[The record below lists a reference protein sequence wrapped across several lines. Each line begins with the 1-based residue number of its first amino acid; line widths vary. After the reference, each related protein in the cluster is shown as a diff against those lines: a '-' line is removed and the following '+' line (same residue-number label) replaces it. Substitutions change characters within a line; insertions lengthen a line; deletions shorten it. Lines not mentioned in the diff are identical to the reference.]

1 MVQILLSRY
10 YSASL
15 MGILAIGGLA
25 LLVRLQPVSAQAEA
39 IPMAAAVTS
48 QTLEGEVERSPTET
62 PRLSGLSQARLTL
75 ANGDATPF
83 WTVAGSTNSRL
94 TQNSKLKTQNSKFSF
109 LTQIAL
115 SQDWSKQGNAILLNG
130 HRFSVPWLQWRRP
143 DDSDVAATGS
153 MRTAIADTGLM
164 QLIGLNLLSTGSL
177 DRQPVSWFSDPEGRS
192 PSLAVR
198 RNGKSRYLDITD
210 LLQQAD
216 WRLQATG
223 TVLQISSP
231 AASIGAIRE
240 GKHAWGRR
248 IVVTL
253 DRPAPWQV
261 VQRQGTIEVGVD
273 AMLPTAV
280 QDAVKA
286 EAKASDLVLQAAG
299 DRTLVQTKLPEG
311 WRPRVWSLPD
321 PHRVIIDL
329 RPDALVER
337 DILWAP
343 GLRWR
348 QQVLRLGA
356 AKFPAIWLEVDPHQP
371 GLQLK
376 PMWSN
381 PRQQSG
387 IAPLSQT
394 ARQWQAVAAING
406 GFFNRNNQL
415 PLGAMR
421 RDGIWQSGPILNRGA
436 IAWDNAGNFKLARL
450 SLQETLIAN
459 TGDRFPILLL
469 NSGYVKA
476 GIARYTPAWGKSYTA
491 LTDYEIVVTVG
502 RDRVLKQARSNKA
515 PDPTQFPIPANGY
528 LLVFRSYKTAAN
540 ALPPGTQIQIASRT
554 TPSDFNRYPH
564 ILGAGPLLLQN
575 RRIVLNPRAEQFSP
589 AFSQQAASRS
599 AIGKTAAGTLVIAAF
614 HNRQG
619 GKGPTLKETAQLMQ
633 KLGAVAALNLDGG
646 GSTSLY
652 LGGQLLD
659 RPASEAARVHNG
671 LGIFLETQN

>member
-1 MVQILLSRY
+1 MVQTLLNRHFRRFLFGVLV
-10 YSASL
+10 A
-15 MGILAIGGLA
+15 GL
-25 LLVRLQPVSAQAEA
+25 LGLVRFQP
-39 IPMAAAVTS
+39 AAARGTTISLTEAMLSLQSFKHSTFSVLAQNNWTQPEFDS
-48 QTLEGEVERSPTET
+48 DNMALTPTPLPLGEGLESAVFPLLLPLPEGKGGREGEDIK
-62 PRLSGLSQARLTL
+62 LTL
-75 ANGDATPF
+75 
-83 WTVAGSTNSRL
+83 
-94 TQNSKLKTQNSKFSF
+94 TQPW
-109 LTQIAL
+109 
-115 SQDWSKQGNAILLNG
+115 DKQGNTILLNG
-130 HRFSVPWLQWRRP
+130 HQFSVPWLQWRDR
-143 DDSDVAATGS
+143 TGAEAV
-153 MRTAIADTGLM
+153 RTGIADTGLM
-164 QLIGLNLLSTGSL
+164 QLLGVDLLSSHNP
-177 DRQPVSWFSDPEGRS
+177 DQQPVAWFSEADSRL

-198 RNGKSRYLDITD
+198 RQGQFRYLDVTD
-210 LLQQAD
+210 LLHQQAG
-216 WRLQATG
+216 WQLQAAG
-223 TVLQISSP
+223 NVLKISSP
-231 AASIGAIRE
+231 VASIGTVRD

-248 IVVTL
+248 IVLTL

-261 VQRQGTIEVGVD
+261 VQRQGTVEIGVD
-273 AMLPTAV
+273 ARLPPAV
-280 QDAVKA
+280 QDAAKT
-286 EAKASDLVLQAAG
+286 EAKPSELVLRAAG
-299 DRTLVQTKLPEG
+299 DRTLVQTSLPEG

-348 QQVLRLGA
+348 QQVLNLGA
-356 AKFPAIWLEVDPHQP
+356 AKFPVVWLEVDPHQP

-381 PRQQSG
+381 PQQQPG

-394 ARQWQAVAAING
+394 AQRWQAVAAING

-436 IAWDNAGNFKLARL
+436 IAWDNSGNVKLSRL
-450 SLQETLIAN
+450 SLQETLTTDA
-459 TGDRFPILLL
+459 GQRFPILLL

-476 GIARYTPAWGKSYTA
+476 GIARYTTAWGKSYTA
-491 LTDYEIVVTVG
+491 LTDYEIVVTVR
-502 RDRVLKQARSNKA
+502 RDRVIQQARSTKV
-515 PDPTQFPIPANGY
+515 PDPTRFPIPTDGY
-528 LLVFRSYKTAAN
+528 LLVFRSYKTAAA
-540 ALPPGTQIQIASRT
+540 ALPPGTQIRIASRT
-554 TPSDFNRYPH
+554 NPADVNRYPH
-564 ILGAGPLLLQN
+564 ILAAGPLLLQN

-633 KLGAVAALNLDGG
+633 KLGAIDALNLDGG